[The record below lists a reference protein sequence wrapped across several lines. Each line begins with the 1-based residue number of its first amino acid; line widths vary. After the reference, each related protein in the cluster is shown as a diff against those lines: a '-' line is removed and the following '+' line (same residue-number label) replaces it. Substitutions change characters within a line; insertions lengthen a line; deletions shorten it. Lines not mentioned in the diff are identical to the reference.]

1 MLLALFVSAAV
12 LGQYGRAFFLS
23 TLPWVILCAPF
34 IQPLT
39 SMLAR
44 VINDDHERARAIY
57 LQFWQFTIAVPMFA
71 GLLLAAYGGDAVS
84 FLYGHQWPGAGQYL
98 RLLSVAA
105 AFFVTYSAAF
115 SLAVVHGK
123 VKELFGWAL
132 WMSPVYVVCF
142 LVGVRYGPWGMA
154 VGYSTAMTVAGISA
168 VLLSARWLGIP
179 ASQLGKSSFAPA
191 CIAVGTAAVSIA
203 LRQAAS
209 AFTANWVL
217 ASGGSLA
224 LVGVGYSFL
233 LYRFC
238 PGVVGSV
245 TRAARMAVS
254 SAQAF

>member
-1 MLLALFVSAAV
+1 
-12 LGQYGRAFFLS
+12 
-23 TLPWVILCAPF
+23 
-34 IQPLT
+34 
-39 SMLAR
+39 
-44 VINDDHERARAIY
+44 
-57 LQFWQFTIAVPMFA
+57 
-71 GLLLAAYGGDAVS
+71 
-84 FLYGHQWPGAGQYL
+84 
-98 RLLSVAA
+98 
-105 AFFVTYSAAF
+105 
-115 SLAVVHGK
+115 
-123 VKELFGWAL
+123 
-132 WMSPVYVVCF
+132 
-142 LVGVRYGPWGMA
+142 MA